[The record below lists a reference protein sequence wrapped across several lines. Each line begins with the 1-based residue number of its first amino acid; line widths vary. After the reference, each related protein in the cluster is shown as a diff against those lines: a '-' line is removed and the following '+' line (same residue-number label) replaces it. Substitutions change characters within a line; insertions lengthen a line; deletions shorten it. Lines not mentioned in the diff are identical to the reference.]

1 MVRFPW
7 GFRLYFR
14 FAYSYLYD
22 AHTRTYMMI
31 IIYIS
36 YYVRR
41 TVRAVPECTQIMSGG
56 RRKQH
61 RVQIAPVGRH
71 HVLHRDRVTGNLTLS
86 AAAAAH
92 HRRVLFT
99 PFFLFATGC
108 TKLPGLDRVR
118 DLRGS
123 PARDTQ

>member
-1 MVRFPW
+1 
-7 GFRLYFR
+7 
-14 FAYSYLYD
+14 
-22 AHTRTYMMI
+22 
-31 IIYIS
+31 
-36 YYVRR
+36 VRR
-41 TVRAVPECTQIMSGG
+41 AVRAVPECTQIMSGG

-99 PFFLFATGC
+99 PFFF
-108 TKLPGLDRVR
+108 LP
-118 DLRGS
+118 RGA
-123 PARDTQ
+123 PNFRG